1 MRWRDEDG
9 RSLVEFALCASTL
22 FLITFG
28 IMGICFALYSYNFV
42 AEAARDASRYAM
54 VRGSSCT
61 GFSDCSITSAQLQ
74 TYVQNLSYPGI
85 YPANLSATA
94 SWSPSNAPGGVVT
107 VTVGYQ
113 FPLNIPFWPRTGTVL
128 HMASSSQMTISQ

>member
-1 MRWRDEDG
+1 M
-9 RSLVEFALCASTL
+9 
-22 FLITFG
+22 TFG
-28 IMGICFALYSYNFV
+28 LMGICFALYSYNFV

-85 YPANLSATA
+85 YPGNLTATA

-107 VTVGYQ
+107 VIVTYQ

-128 HMASSSQMTISQ
+128 HMASASEMTISQ